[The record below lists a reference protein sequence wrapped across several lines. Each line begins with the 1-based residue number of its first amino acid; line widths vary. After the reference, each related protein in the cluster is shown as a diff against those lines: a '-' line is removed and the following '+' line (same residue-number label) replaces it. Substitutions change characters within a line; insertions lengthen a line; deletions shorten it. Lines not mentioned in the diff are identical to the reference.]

1 MKKLLR
7 KSKKIVLKILLA
19 LFIFTIV
26 WVIMYR
32 FINPPFTSLMLMQ
45 YLANNSPGKTINKK
59 WQNIDQISKNIALAV
74 ISSEDQR
81 YLDHYGF
88 DFREINNA
96 ILEFE
101 KRGKFRG
108 ASTISQQT
116 AKNVFLWPHRSF
128 IRKGFEM
135 YFTVLIE
142 LLWGKNRIVEV
153 YLNVAEFGDTIY
165 GVESAANYYFNKSS
179 KNLTYKESAYLAALL
194 PNPRILT
201 EKGNSDYLRERQYW
215 IIRQMN
221 NLGGVSY
228 VEKLYKK

>member
-1 MKKLLR
+1 
-7 KSKKIVLKILLA
+7 
-19 LFIFTIV
+19 
-26 WVIMYR
+26 
-32 FINPPFTSLMLMQ
+32 
-45 YLANNSPGKTINKK
+45 
-59 WQNIDQISKNIALAV
+59 V